1 MKTYF
6 GLSKADAIAN
16 LQLAV
21 KVCGAE
27 YTREIQHRHP
37 DMERA
42 LHLRRKYKH
51 AEQSLAWLMTQPD

>member
-21 KVCGAE
+21 KIYGAE

-37 DMERA
+37 DRERA
-42 LHLRRKYKH
+42 MLLRKAYKH
-51 AEQSLAWLMTQPD
+51 AEGALNFVKAQKD

>member
-27 YTREIQHRHP
+27 YTREIQLRHP

-51 AEQSLAWLMTQPD
+51 AEKSLAWLMTQPE